1 MKHVCTLRALFSFP
15 GFVPSNNLIGIMGDP
30 KARIVTLKR
39 RGKKDCLLSMSE
51 RLLPP
56 LR

>member
-39 RGKKDCLLSMSE
+39 RGKKDCLLSM
-51 RLLPP
+51 
-56 LR
+56 